1 MISFTVK
8 DRTERK
14 AIIDAE
20 MKISKRVESTLFRG
34 KMVECPVIRI
44 PIDMPIYRMKN
55 GRTQV
60 EQFLYIR
67 ENNKSNNLF
76 KNGEEDQTVQ
86 LIQHKFLLKLSK
98 DSRGPIYNELEHVT
112 SQRERLL
119 ITSEGVIVNGNRR
132 VAAMRDLFLR
142 DPRVFKEFSHVD
154 VVVLPPEATEKDIEM
169 IETELQLKP
178 ETKLDYGWIERRLK
192 LRLHVYD
199 LKIPRDEIKK
209 VYRFKRE
216 DDINVELQQLALA
229 EEFLEKYLEI
239 PFAYKEIAKSEQI
252 FKDLQKALSGKSGE
266 EEEIRRL
273 MGFLLVKESEN
284 LGDRVYDYRQLFGNR
299 FEDVLDK
306 YAEEQGITLNLV
318 TVNDLFTEIDEDNED
333 DDPLT
338 GIEVK
343 KPSKYSPLKEVFF
356 NRGTTKDTAE
366 NLIKILE
373 SVKQKQKEE
382 TIKMLGL
389 KNSQEAL
396 RMLNEIDLCTC
407 DPLTYQQIQGQLKAV
422 LNVAN
427 KLLSDLMISNPK

>member
-1 MISFTVK
+1 MNAFTVK
-8 DRTERK
+8 DRSERR
-14 AIIDAE
+14 AIIDSE
-20 MKISKRVESTLFRG
+20 IKISKRVESTLFRG
-34 KMVECPVIRI
+34 KMRECPVIRI
-44 PIDMPIYRMKN
+44 PIDLPIYRMKN

-67 ENNKSNNLF
+67 EQNESNDFF
-76 KNGEEDQTVQ
+76 KNGEENQTVQ
-86 LIQHKFLLKLSK
+86 FIQHQFLLKLSK
-98 DSRGPIYNELEHVT
+98 DNKGPIYNELEHVT

-119 ITSEGVIVNGNRR
+119 ITSDGVIVNGNRR
-132 VAAMRDLFLR
+132 EAAMRDLFLK

-192 LRLHVYD
+192 LRLHVND

-216 DDINVELQQLALA
+216 DEINVELQQLALA
-229 EEFLEKYLEI
+229 EEFLEKYLER
-239 PFAYKEIAKSEQI
+239 PYAYREVTKSEQI

-273 MGFLLVKESEN
+273 LGFLLAKESEN
-284 LGDRVYDYRQLFGNR
+284 LGDRVYDFRQLFGNR

-306 YAEEQGITLNLV
+306 YAEEQGITLNPE
-318 TVNDLFTEIDEDNED
+318 TAIDLFTEFDED
-333 DDPLT
+333 DDEDPLA
-338 GIEVK
+338 GLEVE
-343 KPSKYSPLKEVFF
+343 KPSKYSPLKEIF
-356 NRGTTKDTAE
+356 NNQGKTKDTAE

-373 SVKQKQKEE
+373 SVKQQQKEE
-382 TIKMLGL
+382 TIKMIGL

-396 RMLNEIDLCTC
+396 RLLNEIDLGTS
-407 DPLTYQQIQGQLKAV
+407 DPLTHQQIQGQLKAV

-427 KLLSDLMISNPK
+427 KLLADLMVSNPK